1 MSAVLQ
7 SDLIAEFDGFMKLG
21 GHEVGVTFEVYG
33 HRRPSFGGS
42 RETPAE
48 PSYIDVYRV
57 LANGRDVTD
66 FLNDDGFAKAFYAEL
81 YQR

>member
-7 SDLIAEFDGFMKLG
+7 SDLITEFDAFMKMG
-21 GHEVGVTFEVYG
+21 GHEVGITFAVYG
-33 HRRPSFGGS
+33 HRKPAFSGS
-42 RETPAE
+42 RETPPE

-66 FLNDDGFAKAFYAEL
+66 FLNDDGFAKAFYDEL